1 MQDTRELDSKQQRT
15 ALWCV
20 CLAGFAFSANYTN
33 HAPLRDWL
41 MKSFD
46 SPDAPFTKAMFG
58 FLTTAIFLTHA
69 IMQIPGGLLADKFGP
84 KIVLAV
90 ALTIVCVG
98 NFGIAF
104 SGSYYHLLF
113 WKLFTGVGTGA
124 CVIAGARYIYQSIS
138 SKNLFLY
145 QGYYG
150 ASILLGSG
158 FVIFAVPQIAGLF
171 KAWPPAFFATATV
184 AVMVLIA
191 WLFFAPKPSAK
202 EHPQSSLLKMLAH
215 SQLWFLGLVQM
226 ASFGLVIVIGS
237 WITTML
243 KENFSFSNKM
253 LISFIA
259 SLVLLLGIFT
269 RPLGGRL
276 VTRIG
281 VRKLLIIS
289 LLLNATGCF
298 MLAVFTHYLVVDIIA
313 IVLLGA
319 GCGFPFAGLFNRAGA
334 IFPGRAGAAMG
345 LVNVL
350 GIVFILAGA
359 PLVGKITDWTG
370 DFSAAFISLGI
381 FSLIICAVSL
391 KIDNEQLSK
400 KI

>member
-1 MQDTRELDSKQQRT
+1 MQDSKALNSKQQKI
-15 ALWCV
+15 ALWCA

-41 MKSFD
+41 LKSFD

-69 IMQIPGGLLADKFGP
+69 IMQIPGGLLADKFGS
-84 KIVLAV
+84 KKVLAI
-90 ALTIVCVG
+90 ALVIVCIG

-113 WKLFTGVGTGA
+113 WKLFVGLGTGT

-138 SKNLFLY
+138 SQKLFLY

-158 FVIFAVPQIAGLF
+158 FVIFTVPQIAGIF
-171 KAWPPAFFATATV
+171 KGWPPAFFSTATV
-184 AVMVLIA
+184 AVIVLIA
-191 WLFFAPKPSAK
+191 WLFFAPKPPVK
-202 EHPQSSLLKMLAH
+202 EHPHSSLLKMLAH
-215 SQLWFLGLVQM
+215 RQLWLLGLVQM

-243 KENFSFSNKM
+243 KENFSLSNKL

-276 VTRIG
+276 VTQIG
-281 VRKLLIIS
+281 VRKLLIMS
-289 LLLNATGCF
+289 LLLNVVGCF
-298 MLAVFTHYLVVDIIA
+298 MLAIFTHLLVVDIIA
-313 IVLLGA
+313 IVLLGI
-319 GCGFPFAGLFNRAGA
+319 GCGFPYAALFNRAGS

-370 DFSAAFISLGI
+370 NFSAAFISLGV

-391 KIDNEQLSK
+391 KIDNEQVK
-400 KI
+400 

>member
-1 MQDTRELDSKQQRT
+1 MQDNSALNSKQQKA
-15 ALWCV
+15 ALWCA

-41 MKSFD
+41 LKSFD

-58 FLTTAIFLTHA
+58 FLTTAVFLTHA

-90 ALTIVCVG
+90 ALIIVCVG

-104 SGSYYHLLF
+104 SGGYYHLLF
-113 WKLFTGVGTGA
+113 WKLFVGLGTGA
-124 CVIAGARYIYQSIS
+124 CFIAGARYIYQSIS
-138 SKNLFLY
+138 SQKLFLY
-145 QGYYG
+145 QGFYG

-158 FVIFAVPQIAGLF
+158 FVIFTVPQIAGIF
-171 KAWPPAFFATATV
+171 NGWPPAFISTATV
-184 AVMVLIA
+184 AVVVLIA
-191 WLFFAPKPSAK
+191 WLFFAPKPPAK
-202 EHPQSSLLKMLAH
+202 EHPQCSLLKMLAH
-215 SQLWFLGLVQM
+215 RQLWLLGLVQM

-237 WITTML
+237 WITTIL
-243 KENFSFSNKM
+243 REDFSFSNKV

-276 VTRIG
+276 VTQIG
-281 VRKLLIIS
+281 VQKLLIIS

-298 MLAVFTHYLVVDIIA
+298 MLAVLTHFLVADIIA
-313 IVLLGA
+313 IVLLGV
-319 GCGFPFAGLFNRAGA
+319 GCGFPYAALFNRAGS

-370 DFSAAFISLGI
+370 NFSAAFISLGI

-391 KIDNEQLSK
+391 KIDSD
-400 KI
+400 

>member
-1 MQDTRELDSKQQRT
+1 MQDNKALNDNQQRT
-15 ALWCV
+15 ALWCA

-41 MKSFD
+41 LKSFD

-58 FLTTAIFLTHA
+58 FLTTAVFLTHA

-84 KIVLAV
+84 RIVLAV
-90 ALTIVCVG
+90 ALIIVCIG

-104 SGSYYHLLF
+104 SESYYHLLF
-113 WKLFTGVGTGA
+113 WKLFVGFGTGA
-124 CVIAGARYIYQSIS
+124 CVISGARYIYQSIPS
-138 SKNLFLY
+138 QKLFLY

-158 FVIFAVPQIAGLF
+158 FVIFTVPQIAGLF
-171 KAWPPAFFATATV
+171 KGWPPAFFATATV

-191 WLFFAPKPSAK
+191 WLFFAPKPLAK

-215 SQLWFLGLVQM
+215 GQLWLLGLVQM

-243 KENFSFSNKM
+243 KENFSFTNKL

-276 VTRIG
+276 VTQIG

-289 LLLNATGCF
+289 LLLNVTGCF
-298 MLAVFTHYLVVDIIA
+298 MLAAFTHFLVADIIA
-313 IVLLGA
+313 IVLLGV
-319 GCGFPFAGLFNRAGA
+319 GCGFPYAALFNRAGS

-370 DFSAAFISLGI
+370 NFSAAFISLGV
-381 FSLIICAVSL
+381 FELIICAVSL
-391 KIDNEQLSK
+391 KIDNEQLK
-400 KI
+400 